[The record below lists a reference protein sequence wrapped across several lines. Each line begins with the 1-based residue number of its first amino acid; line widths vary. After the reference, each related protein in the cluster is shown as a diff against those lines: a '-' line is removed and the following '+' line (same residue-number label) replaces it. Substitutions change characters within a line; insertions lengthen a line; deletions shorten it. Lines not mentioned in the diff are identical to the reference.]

1 MSGMDILKN
10 AFSVIYSNFQAV
22 IKKGG
27 YRAPTSKE
35 LAKMT
40 KYNESLFTDNGRAP
54 ILLVGLKNSVMQKIF
69 DTHVDESASMS
80 IKTQRKLRSEA
91 LTYLVENKKS
101 LQKLKIF
108 KDFEIIFPSVSKE
121 MGKKKNFKK

>member
-10 AFSVIYSNFQAV
+10 AFSVIYSNFQAS

-40 KYNESLFTDNGRAP
+40 KYNESLFTDNCRSP
-54 ILLVGLKNSVMQKIF
+54 ILLVGLKCNEMQQIF
-69 DTHVDESASMS
+69 YTHVDENVSMS
-80 IKTQRKLRSEA
+80 IKTQRKLLSEA
-91 LTYLVENKKS
+91 LTYLVKNKKS

-108 KDFEIIFPSVSKE
+108 KDFDIVFPWFSKDI
-121 MGKKKNFKK
+121 GK